1 MVEGDVAA
9 MRGISQSKMDLGVFQ
24 ETKLKKR
31 IYTRESSGYR
41 LVATKAPSVHRDGVS
56 VFYRAAENFSVEALK
71 TYRESVFSFHLA
83 LGNRRWFIVGCYLAP
98 ENASTIEDVVVDI
111 SQRPQGS
118 AVLVVGDFNT
128 NLAATEGP

>member
-1 MVEGDVAA
+1 M
-9 MRGISQSKMDLGVFQ
+9 
-24 ETKLKKR
+24 
-31 IYTRESSGYR
+31 
-41 LVATKAPSVHRDGVS
+41 
-56 VFYRAAENFSVEALK
+56 
-71 TYRESVFSFHLA
+71 
-83 LGNRRWFIVGCYLAP
+83 GCYLAP